1 MQVNETLNEG
11 LKRELD
17 IVVPASHM
25 KDRMEAKL
33 VELKDQVQLKGFR
46 KGKVPVAHLR
56 QMYGK
61 SIMSDILQEE
71 LNQSSQKAIS
81 ERSEKPAM
89 QPKIELPEDQGAA
102 EKILSGEADLAYK
115 ISYEIVPAIEDLDY
129 SKLAIERPVVDVSE
143 AEIDERLQ
151 EIGESNRP
159 YETKTGAAEDKDR
172 LTIAYLGK
180 MNGEPFE
187 GGQDDNA
194 MLVLGSGQFIP
205 GFEEQLIG
213 AKAGDEKTIKVK
225 FPDDYQA
232 EMLKG
237 QDAEFD
243 VTVRDVA
250 APGDVVLDDAFATR
264 LGLESLEKLRE
275 AVRQQVEGQ
284 YGGVTRQKVKRQLLD
299 QLDDMH
305 TFELPPTL
313 VEQEFENI
321 WRQVT
326 HDIEQ
331 HGKSFEDEDTTEEE
345 ARADYQKIAERRV
358 RLGLVLAEIGDN
370 NKVQI
375 TDEELQRALIEQI
388 RQFPGQ
394 EQQAFDYYRNNPDAM
409 ASLRAPLFEEK
420 VVDYLL
426 ELATVTDKTV
436 TKEELTAD
444 DEDEGHSH
452 DHDHDHDHDH

>member
-1 MQVNETLNEG
+1 MQVSETLNEG

-33 VELKDQVQLKGFR
+33 DELKDQVQLKGFR

-81 ERSEKPAM
+81 DRSEKPAM
-89 QPKIELPEDQGAA
+89 QPKIELPEEEGAA
-102 EKILSGEADLAYK
+102 DKILSGDADLAYK

-129 SKLAIERPVVDVSE
+129 GKLTIERPVVDVSE

-159 YETKTGAAEDKDR
+159 YETKTGSAEDKDR

-180 MNGEPFE
+180 LDGEPFE

-237 QDAEFD
+237 QDAEFE

-250 APGDVVLDDAFATR
+250 APGDVVLDDEFATR
-264 LGLESLEKLRE
+264 LGLESIEKLRE

-299 QLDDMH
+299 QLDEMH
-305 TFELPPTL
+305 AFELPPTL
-313 VEQEFENI
+313 VEKEFENI

-345 ARADYQKIAERRV
+345 ARVDYQKIAERRV

-394 EQQAFDYYRNNPDAM
+394 EQQAFDYYRNNPEAM

-426 ELATVTDKTV
+426 ELANVTDKTV
-436 TKEELTAD
+436 TKEELNAD
-444 DEDEGHSH
+444 DDEEEGHKH
-452 DHDHDHDHDH
+452 DHDHDH

>member
-1 MQVNETLNEG
+1 MQVSETLNEG

-17 IVVPASHM
+17 IVIPATQM

-46 KGKVPVAHLR
+46 KGKVPIAHLR

-61 SIMSDILQEE
+61 SIMSDLLQEE
-71 LNQSSQKAIS
+71 LNSSSQKAIS
-81 ERSEKPAM
+81 DRSEKPAM
-89 QPKIELPEDQGAA
+89 QPKIELTEDQSEA
-102 EKILSGEADLAYK
+102 EKMLSGDADLAYK
-115 ISYEIVPAIEDLDY
+115 LAYEIVPVIEELDY
-129 SKLAIERPVVDVSE
+129 SKLSIERPVVDVAD
-143 AEIDERLQ
+143 AEVDERLD
-151 EIGESNRP
+151 EIGSSNRP
-159 YETKTGAAEDKDR
+159 YETRDGAAEDGDR

-180 MNGEPFE
+180 LDGEPFE

-194 MLVLGSGQFIP
+194 MLVLGSNQFIP

-232 EMLKG
+232 EQLKG

-250 APGDVVLDDAFATR
+250 APGEVVLDDEFATR
-264 LGLESLEKLRE
+264 LGMESLEKLRE
-275 AVRQQVEGQ
+275 AVQQQVESQ
-284 YGGVTRQKVKRQLLD
+284 YGTMTRQKVKRQLLD
-299 QLDDMH
+299 QLDEMH
-305 TFELPPTL
+305 QFELPPTL

-326 HDIEQ
+326 HDIEN
-331 HGKSFEDEDTTEEE
+331 HSKSFEDEGTTEDE
-345 ARADYQKIAERRV
+345 AKADYQKIAERRV
-358 RLGLVLAEIGDN
+358 RLGLVLAEIGDKN
-370 NKVQI
+370 EVKI
-375 TDEELQRALIEQI
+375 SDEELQRALMDQI

-394 EQQAFDYYRNNPDAM
+394 EQQAFDYYRNNPEAM
-409 ASLRAPLFEEK
+409 ASLRAPIFEEK

-436 TKEELTAD
+436 TKEELAAD
-444 DEDEGHSH
+444 DEDDGEHH
-452 DHDHDHDHDH
+452 HHHENDD

>member
-1 MQVNETLNEG
+1 MQVSETLNEG

-17 IVVPASHM
+17 IVIPATQM

-46 KGKVPVAHLR
+46 KGKVPIAHLR

-61 SIMSDILQEE
+61 SIMSDLLQEE
-71 LNQSSQKAIS
+71 LNSSSQKAIS
-81 ERSEKPAM
+81 DRLEKPAM
-89 QPKIELPEDQGAA
+89 QPKIELTEDQGEA
-102 EKILSGEADLAYK
+102 EKMLSGDADLAYK
-115 ISYEIVPAIEDLDY
+115 LAYEIVPVIEELDY
-129 SKLAIERPVVDVSE
+129 GKLNIERPVVDVAD
-143 AEIDERLQ
+143 AEVDERLD
-151 EIGESNRP
+151 EIGSSNRP
-159 YETKTGAAEDKDR
+159 YETRDGAAVDGDR

-180 MNGEPFE
+180 LDGEPFE

-194 MLVLGSGQFIP
+194 MLVLGSNQFIP

-213 AKAGDEKTIKVK
+213 VKAGDEKTIKVK

-232 EMLKG
+232 EQLKG

-250 APGDVVLDDAFATR
+250 APGEVVLDDEFATR
-264 LGLESLEKLRE
+264 LGMESLEKLRE
-275 AVRQQVEGQ
+275 AVQQQVESQ
-284 YGGVTRQKVKRQLLD
+284 YGTMTRQKVKRQLLD
-299 QLDDMH
+299 QLDEMH
-305 TFELPPTL
+305 QFELPPTL

-326 HDIEQ
+326 HDIEN
-331 HGKSFEDEDTTEEE
+331 HGKSFEDEGTTEDE
-345 ARADYQKIAERRV
+345 AKADYQKIAERRV
-358 RLGLVLAEIGDN
+358 RLGLVLAEIGDKN
-370 NKVQI
+370 EVKI
-375 TDEELQRALIEQI
+375 SDEELQRALMDQI

-394 EQQAFDYYRNNPDAM
+394 EQQAFDYYRNNPEAM
-409 ASLRAPLFEEK
+409 ASLRAPIFEEK

-436 TKEELTAD
+436 TKEELAAD
-444 DEDEGHSH
+444 DEDDGEHH
-452 DHDHDHDHDH
+452 HHHENDH

>member
-1 MQVNETLNEG
+1 MQVSETLNEG

-17 IVVPASHM
+17 IVIPATQM

-71 LNQSSQKAIS
+71 LNTSSQKAIS
-81 ERSEKPAM
+81 DRSEKPAM
-89 QPKIELPEDQGAA
+89 QPKIELTEDQGEAD
-102 EKILSGEADLAYK
+102 KMLSGDADLAYK
-115 ISYEIVPAIEDLDY
+115 LAYEIVPAIEELDY
-129 SKLAIERPVVDVSE
+129 SKLDIERPVVDVAD
-143 AEIDERLQ
+143 AEVDERLE
-151 EIGESNRP
+151 EIGSSNRP
-159 YETKTGAAEDKDR
+159 YETRDGAAEDGDR

-180 MNGEPFE
+180 LNGEPFE

-232 EMLKG
+232 EQLKG

-250 APGDVVLDDAFATR
+250 APGEVVLDDEFATR
-264 LGLESLEKLRE
+264 LGMESLEKLRE
-275 AVRQQVEGQ
+275 AVQQQVESQ
-284 YGGVTRQKVKRQLLD
+284 YGAMTRQKVKRQLLD
-299 QLDDMH
+299 QLDEMH
-305 TFELPPTL
+305 KFELPPTL

-321 WRQVT
+321 WKQVT
-326 HDIEQ
+326 HDIEH
-331 HGKSFEDEDTTEEE
+331 HGKSFEDEGTTEEE
-345 ARADYQKIAERRV
+345 AKADYQKIAERRV
-358 RLGLVLAEIGDN
+358 RLGLVLAEIGDKN
-370 NKVQI
+370 EVKI
-375 TDEELQRALIEQI
+375 SDEELQRALMDQI

-394 EQQAFDYYRNNPDAM
+394 EQQAFDYYRNNPEAM
-409 ASLRAPLFEEK
+409 ASLRAPIFEEK

-426 ELATVTDKTV
+426 ELAKVTDKTV
-436 TKEELTAD
+436 TKEELAAD
-444 DEDEGHSH
+444 DEEDELHSH
-452 DHDHDHDHDH
+452 DHDHDH

>member
-17 IVVPASHM
+17 IVIPASQM

-33 VELKDQVQLKGFR
+33 VEMKGQVQLKGFR

-81 ERSEKPAM
+81 DRSEKPAM

-102 EKILSGEADLAYK
+102 EKMLNGEADLAYK
-115 ISYEIVPAIEDLDY
+115 ISYEIVPAIEELDY
-129 SKLAIERPVVDVSE
+129 SKLAIERPVVDVS
-143 AEIDERLQ
+143 DEDINKRLE

-159 YETKTGAAEDKDR
+159 YETKNGAAEDGDR

-180 MNGEPFE
+180 LNGEPFE

-194 MLVLGSGQFIP
+194 MLVLGSNQFIP

-213 AKAGDEKTIKVK
+213 AKAGDEKTIKVT

-232 EMLKG
+232 ELLKG

-250 APGDVVLDDAFATR
+250 APGEVVLDDEFAKR
-264 LGLESLEKLRE
+264 LGLESLDKLRE
-275 AVRQQVEGQ
+275 AVQQQVEGQ
-284 YGGVTRQKVKRQLLD
+284 FGSATRQKVKRQLLD
-299 QLDDMH
+299 QLDEMH
-305 TFELPPTL
+305 TFDLPPTL

-326 HDIEQ
+326 HDIEH
-331 HGKSFEDEDTTEEE
+331 HGKTFEDEGTTEEE
-345 ARADYQKIAERRV
+345 AKADYQKIAERRV
-358 RLGLVLAEIGDN
+358 RLGLVLAEIGDS
-370 NKVQI
+370 NKIQVN
-375 TDEELQRALIEQI
+375 DEELQRALIEQI

-394 EQQAFDYYRNNPDAM
+394 EQQAFDYYRKNPEAM
-409 ASLRAPLFEEK
+409 ASLRAPIFEEK

-444 DEDEGHSH
+444 EDDDDAPHH
-452 DHDHDHDHDH
+452 DHDHDHDH

>member
-1 MQVNETLNEG
+1 MQVSETLNEG

-17 IVVPASHM
+17 IVIPATQM

-46 KGKVPVAHLR
+46 KGKVPIAHLR

-61 SIMSDILQEE
+61 SIMSDLLQEE
-71 LNQSSQKAIS
+71 LNSSSQKAIS
-81 ERSEKPAM
+81 DRSEKPAM
-89 QPKIELPEDQGAA
+89 QPKIELTEDQSEA
-102 EKILSGEADLAYK
+102 EKMLSGDADLAYK
-115 ISYEIVPAIEDLDY
+115 LAYEIVPVIEELDY
-129 SKLAIERPVVDVSE
+129 SKLSIERPVVDVAD
-143 AEIDERLQ
+143 AEVDERLD
-151 EIGESNRP
+151 EIGSSNRP
-159 YETKTGAAEDKDR
+159 YETRDGAAEDGDR

-180 MNGEPFE
+180 LDGEPFE

-194 MLVLGSGQFIP
+194 MLVLGSNQFIP

-232 EMLKG
+232 EQLKG

-250 APGDVVLDDAFATR
+250 APGEVVLDDEFATR
-264 LGLESLEKLRE
+264 LGMESLEKLRE
-275 AVRQQVEGQ
+275 AVQQQVESQ
-284 YGGVTRQKVKRQLLD
+284 YGTMTRQKVKRQLLD
-299 QLDDMH
+299 QLDEMH
-305 TFELPPTL
+305 QFELPPTL

-326 HDIEQ
+326 HDIEN
-331 HGKSFEDEDTTEEE
+331 HGKSFEDEGTTEDE
-345 ARADYQKIAERRV
+345 AKADYQKIAERRV
-358 RLGLVLAEIGDN
+358 RLGLVLAEIGDKN
-370 NKVQI
+370 EVKI
-375 TDEELQRALIEQI
+375 SDEELQRALMDQI

-394 EQQAFDYYRNNPDAM
+394 EQQAFDYYRNNPEAM
-409 ASLRAPLFEEK
+409 ASLRAPIFEEK

-436 TKEELTAD
+436 TKEELAAD
-444 DEDEGHSH
+444 DEDDGEHH
-452 DHDHDHDHDH
+452 HHHENDD

>member
-1 MQVNETLNEG
+1 MQVSETLNEG

-17 IVVPASHM
+17 IVIPATQM

-71 LNQSSQKAIS
+71 LNSSSQKAIS
-81 ERSEKPAM
+81 DRSEKPAM
-89 QPKIELPEDQGAA
+89 QPKIELTEDQGEAD
-102 EKILSGEADLAYK
+102 KMLSGDADLAYK
-115 ISYEIVPAIEDLDY
+115 LAYEIVPDIEELDY
-129 SKLAIERPVVDVSE
+129 SKLDIERPVVDVAD
-143 AEIDERLQ
+143 AEVDERLE
-151 EIGESNRP
+151 EIGSSNRP
-159 YETKTGAAEDKDR
+159 YETRDGAAEDGDR

-180 MNGEPFE
+180 LDGEPFE

-205 GFEEQLIG
+205 GFEEQLVG

-232 EMLKG
+232 EQLKG

-250 APGDVVLDDAFATR
+250 APGEVVMDDEFATR
-264 LGLESLEKLRE
+264 LGMESLEKLRE
-275 AVRQQVEGQ
+275 AVQQQVESQ
-284 YGGVTRQKVKRQLLD
+284 YGAMTRQKVKRQLLD
-299 QLDDMH
+299 QLDEMH
-305 TFELPPTL
+305 KFELPPTL

-321 WRQVT
+321 WKQVT
-326 HDIEQ
+326 HDIEN
-331 HGKSFEDEDTTEEE
+331 HGKSFEDEGTTEEE
-345 ARADYQKIAERRV
+345 AKADYQKIAERRV
-358 RLGLVLAEIGDN
+358 RLGLVLAEIGDKN
-370 NKVQI
+370 EVKI
-375 TDEELQRALIEQI
+375 SDEELQRALMDQI

-394 EQQAFDYYRNNPDAM
+394 EQQAFDYYRNNPEAM
-409 ASLRAPLFEEK
+409 ASLRAPIFEEK

-436 TKEELTAD
+436 TKEELAAD
-444 DEDEGHSH
+444 DEEDE
-452 DHDHDHDHDH
+452 